1 MVAKGFLAAA
11 ILVCCSTTFGGDDS
25 QEKCSTGDCPLKCA
39 AKSAADQDEPSK
51 VAVSACTKGE
61 CEEKGQCAKE
71 NGPCCDNEKVA
82 LERCSTEKCSA
93 AKCSGEKCAESKCSK
108 LTGDCALARCA
119 KTDGAEKCA
128 TRCVAKGQ
136 CVASKCQQV
145 AADLTAS
152 LVDACGLLKCAVVGT
167 EQKDCVVAECQKAP
181 CGSGQCRLACQ
192 EDSCSKGGCEA
203 ALNSVTSLTD
213 LCKQLNCGVEAKLT
227 ATGGKL
233 TVTVCKS
240 QSGKCAKGA
249 CSQGSCPTEKC
260 AAKTCSQQTC
270 STGDCSQERTADA
283 DCTAKVCRKLVK
295 VAVKRDDATCDST
308 ADCDALQTKLADVRR
323 LQAEIAELRGASGT
337 PEQLMINVKV
347 VEVDMTRCRELGF
360 AFDVASPHIVT
371 QLNQTM
377 AKSADFLTSLEE
389 NNLAKVVANPTLVT
403 LSGRP
408 TSFHA
413 GGEFPVTN
421 VDGTTEFKSYGT
433 KVDVLA
439 TAIGD
444 GKVQL
449 EIRPEVTEVQ
459 GECGPAPCPALQTRR
474 WDAGLVTEL
483 GTPCVLSSAVEE
495 RTQASV
501 EEGGRNHPH
510 DRHVFK
516 EVREIQHFAVVT
528 VNSAEAPAPKA
539 ASIRH
544 AGYDEA
550 YEQELVSRVTEPEF
564 VTRVYPVPDLQV
576 WKVRPGGV
584 EFDADLLVAHIK
596 ATVAP
601 QSWRGAVCADPA
613 KGAQADGEIQP
624 FERNGS
630 LVVCQTK
637 ENHERIARLL
647 HEMRL
652 AGFAKEGARQEAEVV
667 PASAEE
673 PVSASAKCGKG
684 PCSKTNCSAGEGGPS
699 KCSKGDCDTTKC
711 GEGKCGQTKCGASKC
726 AKPQQQ
732 AGNSLELG
740 DRSVDLPLTP
750 GIAPP
755 EVRID
760 VSLIDESM
768 GSRCTQGDADSCPCI
783 GGATLR

>member
-39 AKSAADQDEPSK
+39 ATSAEDGKQPCKTA
-51 VAVSACTKGE
+51 ASACTKGE
-61 CEEKGQCAKE
+61 CEVEGQCDQAS
-71 NGPCCDNEKVA
+71 GQCCDDEKVA
-82 LERCSTEKCSA
+82 LEHCSTEKCTA
-93 AKCSGEKCAESKCSK
+93 TKGSGEKRCATKCSK
-108 LTGDCALARCA
+108 STGDCSLARCA

-128 TRCVAKGQ
+128 TRCDEKGQ
-136 CVASKCQQV
+136 CVAGKCKQV
-145 AADLTAS
+145 AADLTAT
-152 LVDACGLLKCAVVGT
+152 LVDACGSLKCAVVGT
-167 EQKDCVVAECQKAP
+167 ELDDCVVAECQEP
-181 CGSGQCRLACQ
+181 SCGGGQCKLACQ
-192 EDSCSKGGCEA
+192 EESCSEDGDEA
-203 ALNSVTSLTD
+203 PLDSLTCLTD
-213 LCKQLNCGVEAKLT
+213 LCKKLNCAFEAKLT

-240 QSGKCAKGA
+240 QPGKCAKEA

-260 AAKTCSQQTC
+260 AAKTCTQQTC
-270 STGDCSQERTADA
+270 STGDCSPERAADA
-283 DCTAKVCRKLVK
+283 AADCAATVCSKLVK
-295 VAVKRDDATCDST
+295 VAAKCGGSPCGST
-308 ADCDALQTKLADVRR
+308 ADCDALQTKLAELRR
-323 LQAEIAELRGASGT
+323 LQDEIAQLRGASGT

-360 AFDVASPHIVT
+360 SFDVASPHVVAE
-371 QLNQTM
+371 LNQTM
-377 AKSADFLTSLEE
+377 AKSADFLTSLEK

-413 GGEFPVTN
+413 GGEFPVTSA
-421 VDGTTEFKSYGT
+421 DGTTEFKSYGT

-495 RTQASV
+495 RTQAKI
-501 EEGGRNHPH
+501 EDGGRNHPH
-510 DRHVFK
+510 DRNVTE

-528 VNSAEAPAPKA
+528 VNSAEAPTKKPAT
-539 ASIRH
+539 IRH
-544 AGYDEA
+544 AGFDET
-550 YEQELVSRVTEPEF
+550 YEQELVSRVTDPEF
-564 VTRVYPVPDLQV
+564 ITRVYPVPDLQV

-584 EFDADLLVAHIK
+584 EFDADLLVAHLK

-601 QSWRGAVCADPA
+601 QSWRGAVCSDPA
-613 KGAQADGEIQP
+613 QGEQADGEIQP

-630 LVVCQTK
+630 LVICQTEK
-637 ENHERIARLL
+637 NHERIATLL
-647 HEMRL
+647 QEMRR
-652 AGFAKEGARQEAEVV
+652 AGSAKEGIRDEAEVV
-667 PASAEE
+667 PASVEE
-673 PVSASAKCGKG
+673 PISESAKCRQGS
-684 PCSKTNCSAGEGGPS
+684 CSKSNCGATAGETGKCSKDACSKAKCGQS
-699 KCSKGDCDTTKC
+699 KCSK
-711 GEGKCGQTKCGASKC
+711 
-726 AKPQQQ
+726 PPQQ

-740 DRSVDLPLTP
+740 ERSLDVPLTP

-760 VSLIDESM
+760 VSLIDDSM
-768 GSRCTQGDADSCPCI
+768 GTRCTQGEADSCPCI